1 MEYYIFISFSFYST
15 KAARRSKPIGRP
27 HSMDMSHQ
35 VKQHNTT
42 MQKQPSFNEFD
53 PLSGGGN
60 KSNTTNNNA
69 SSFNTSNP
77 FSNFGNTTTSN
88 QSTTQPMQPQRT
100 MNVSQ
105 AFGGVGQPQQQRQQQ
120 QQMAGLGQQVFQ
132 MGISTPQQQRSGS
145 NGFDGGFDSDDDF
158 FGNSNPGNGGGDPFG
173 SDDFSSNGFDD
184 FGDSSNNKSS
194 SNSNNGN
201 NDGIDMDDLMA
212 KADLAEQEKEKKKRK
227 KLEKSRKKKANE
239 RKAQEEADRKL
250 AMQLHAEENQRRGG
264 SSGSNGEASDQQ
276 QNDQSLPGGWTRD
289 HRGNLQ
295 GRVFE
300 RVTTKLIGHK
310 WSPRSMM
317 ITGEQIVL
325 RKIEAE
331 KRGQQR
337 SFPIT
342 EYTTVGAAYINP
354 EQAHATIDVDGK
366 KKNWSLV
373 F

>member
-69 SSFNTSNP
+69 SSFNTSDP

-88 QSTTQPMQPQRT
+88 QSTTMQPQRT

-105 AFGGVGQPQQQRQQQ
+105 AFGGVGQPQQRRQQ

-132 MGISTPQQQRSGS
+132 MGISTPQQQQRSGS
-145 NGFDGGFDSDDDF
+145 NGFDGDDDF

-201 NDGIDMDDLMA
+201 NDGFDMDDLMA

-239 RKAQEEADRKL
+239 RKTQEEADRKL
-250 AMQLHAEENQRRGG
+250 AMQLHAEENQQRGG

-366 KKNWSLV
+366 KKKRLV
-373 F
+373 FN